1 MNEID
6 QRCNFCGR
14 RKSQNRK
21 LTFIEGKDKSTICAI
36 CINEFKIKFNYEEEL
51 NIHKDSI

>member
-21 LTFIEGKDKSTICAI
+21 LTFIQGKDNKTICSI
-36 CINEFKIKFNYEEEL
+36 CINEFKIKLDYEEEL
-51 NIHKDSI
+51 NIHRECV